1 MFSNILEGNLNFD
14 MNGMC
19 FEILFEDGDT
29 SGSLMSGTVIE
40 VLIDG
45 KWRTTRIKFEDDW
58 YLEGLE
64 DVEPQ
69 GLDARMEI

>member
-1 MFSNILEGNLNFD
+1 MYNAALEGTLNFD

-29 SGSLMSGTVIE
+29 SGSLISGTVID
-40 VLIDG
+40 VFVDG

-69 GLDARMEI
+69 GLAVRMEV

>member
-1 MFSNILEGNLNFD
+1 MFNDMLEGVLNFD

-19 FEILFEDGDT
+19 FEILLEDGDT

-45 KWRTTRIKFEDDW
+45 DWRTTRIKFEDDW
-58 YLEGLE
+58 YLEGFE

-69 GLDARMEI
+69 GLEARMDV

>member
-1 MFSNILEGNLNFD
+1 MFSNIYEGVLNFD

-29 SGSLMSGTVIE
+29 SGSIMSGTVIE
-40 VLIDG
+40 VLIDD

-58 YLEGLE
+58 YLEGFE

-69 GLDARMEI
+69 GLPARMEV

>member
-1 MFSNILEGNLNFD
+1 MFSNILEGKLNFD

-58 YLEGLE
+58 YLEGFE

>member
-1 MFSNILEGNLNFD
+1 MFSNIYEGVLNFD

-40 VLIDG
+40 VLIDDQ
-45 KWRTTRIKFEDDW
+45 WRTTRIKFEDDW
-58 YLEGLE
+58 YLEGFE

-69 GLDARMEI
+69 GLPARMEV

>member
-1 MFSNILEGNLNFD
+1 MFSNILEGTLSFD

-19 FEILFEDGDT
+19 FEILLEDGDT
-29 SGSLMSGTVIE
+29 SGSIMSGTSLE

-45 KWRTTRIKFEDDW
+45 AWKTTRIKFEDDW
-58 YLEGLE
+58 YLEGFE

-69 GLDARMEI
+69 GLTARMEV

>member
-1 MFSNILEGNLNFD
+1 MFNMLYEGVLNFD

-19 FEILFEDGDT
+19 FEILYEDGDT

-40 VLIDG
+40 VLIED

-58 YLEGLE
+58 YLEGFE

-69 GLDARMEI
+69 GLAARMEL